1 MSIRLEMIQVA
12 RLAPKLLGDSTQL
25 IEEYLLGQRH
35 AAGGFVN
42 REGMPD
48 LYYSVFAFD
57 ALQCLQS
64 KQPLDG
70 FADYLKSFECG
81 DSLDFVHFCCLVRC
95 ASMVLGK
102 ETPKAPFLER
112 LWSHRSADGG
122 FHPQQGID
130 ESTAYATFLA
140 VGALQDLGCDLL
152 SIRSEVVA
160 SLDGLRAGKLAWSN
174 ERAVAMP
181 STNATAA
188 ALTTLRQFDCFPDTE
203 TTQWILQMAHPMGGF
218 LAAPQAPIPDLLST
232 ATALHALSGD
242 NQLLEL
248 SLRERCLD
256 FLDSLW
262 SNVGGFHGHWQED
275 HIDPE
280 YTFYGLLALGHLSVS
295 ETLQ

>member
-1 MSIRLEMIQVA
+1 MCEYSVGMIQVA
-12 RLAPKLLGDSTQL
+12 RLALKLLGDSTQL

-174 ERAVAMP
+174 EGQWPCPPRM
-181 STNATAA
+181 
-188 ALTTLRQFDCFPDTE
+188 LRQQRSQPFANLTVFRIPKRLNGYFKWPTRWE
-203 TTQWILQMAHPMGGF
+203 GFWLHPSADSRFAFHSNGP
-218 LAAPQAPIPDLLST
+218 ACPVR
-232 ATALHALSGD
+232 D

-295 ETLQ
+295 ESL